1 MLLLLRGLGVVIGRQ
16 LNLQF
21 VLERLIPGN
30 LEYSGFQIFPGFFLH
45 LFSFIFLFYFI
56 EDYPTIL
63 FYLLDLFYV
72 FIYNH

>member
-16 LNLQF
+16 PNLQF

-45 LFSFIFLFYFI
+45 PFSFFFLI
-56 EDYPTIL
+56 EDYPAIL
-63 FYLLDLFYV
+63 FHLLDLFYF